1 MINLMINGKNTSF
14 EEGISILDLIV
25 HYKLD
30 TKFVA
35 EGHNGDVDKK
45 ENYPSIVLSDGDQV
59 ELVKPVGGG

>member
-1 MINLMINGKNTSF
+1 MINGKNTSF
-14 EEGISILDLIV
+14 EEGISILALIV

-30 TKFVA
+30 TKFVSV
-35 EGHNGDVDKK
+35 GHNGDVVKK